1 MQNFVVFL
9 IAFDQLHEDVNHRA
23 FPKDLVGCTTSM
35 L

>member
-9 IAFDQLHEDVNHRA
+9 IAFDQLREDVNRRA